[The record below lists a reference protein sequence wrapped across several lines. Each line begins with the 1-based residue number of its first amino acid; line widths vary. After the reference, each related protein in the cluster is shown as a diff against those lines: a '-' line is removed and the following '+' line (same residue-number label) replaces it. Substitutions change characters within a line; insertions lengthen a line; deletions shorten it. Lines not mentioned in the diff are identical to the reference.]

1 MNLKLLPKITNEML
15 EIIIQ
20 DIKDNKNTNKLKQ
33 REWINNPEIEEIVR
47 DVSAYMSKTYL
58 YPEKYNIVVSE
69 QELETL
75 INELQSIDLFNFYLD
90 NIKADL
96 DNTMKAY
103 LAFSSF
109 LYDTFWQIYNNNKK
123 LIKDLRLGR
132 K

>member
-20 DIKDNKNTNKLKQ
+20 DIKDNENTNKLKQ
-33 REWINNPEIEEIVR
+33 REWINNSEIEEIVR
-47 DVSAYMSKTYL
+47 DVCAYMSKTYL
-58 YPEKYNIVVSE
+58 YPEKYNIVVSAK
-69 QELETL
+69 ELETL
-75 INELQSIDLFNFYLD
+75 INELQSINLFNFYLE

-96 DNTMKAY
+96 DNTMKTY